1 MPASSDPT
9 DPINQ
14 AAKIV
19 SAFVGN
25 NSLPRAELPA
35 LLESV
40 HAALV
45 RISAEDVAPAASKAL
60 VPAVSINKS
69 VTPEFIV
76 CLEDGK
82 KFKSL
87 KRHLSALGM
96 TSDQYREKWKLPAD
110 YPMVTSN
117 YSAQR
122 SALAKSSGLG
132 QMRRKSTKTK
142 TKKASAPKATITS

>member
-82 KFKSL
+82 KFMSL

-96 TSDQYREKWKLPAD
+96 TPGQYREK
-110 YPMVTSN
+110 
-117 YSAQR
+117 
-122 SALAKSSGLG
+122 
-132 QMRRKSTKTK
+132 
-142 TKKASAPKATITS
+142 